1 MRGTWIILLIMIIAG
16 VGMYFY
22 FGKKEKKAVD
32 HDSIAFENT
41 PDSIV
46 KKIKVYVA
54 QRPLEVMY
62 LDSVWMQ
69 QDSTPLKQVAE
80 GNVENRLEK
89 LDSSVN
95 LYVSYD
101 NKYFYDLE
109 LKKIN
114 PKYAYRLNLQVRPQN
129 NDTMIVDGTIEPQ
142 KGDIIAFQDV
152 MMKVYPKFVITY
164 NDRLPEEP
172 VDSNKIEGHK
182 PAKTVTVL
190 QQNQ

>member
-1 MRGTWIILLIMIIAG
+1 MRGTWIILTIMIVLG
-16 VGMYFY
+16 VGMYFIL
-22 FGKKEKKAVD
+22 GKKKDKKALD
-32 HDSIAFENT
+32 HDSIAFQNT

-46 KKIKVYVA
+46 KKMKVYVA
-54 QRPLEVMY
+54 QRPIEVMY

-69 QDSTPLKQVAE
+69 QDSTPLKQVAD
-80 GNVENRLEK
+80 GNVENRLEP

-95 LYVSYD
+95 IYLTYD

-109 LKKIN
+109 LKKSN
-114 PKYAYRLNLQVRPQN
+114 PKYAYRLNLEVRPQN

-142 KGDIIAFQDV
+142 KGDILAFQDV

-164 NDRLPEEP
+164 NDRLPPEP

-190 QQNQ
+190 QQN